1 MGYVAARE
9 CRKVQ
14 VERPRASTSGG
25 QSGLGVEEEGEPD
38 AAFAIDLGIGMEDD
52 AEGAVSWDWVWDC
65 D

>member
-38 AAFAIDLGIGMEDD
+38 AAFVIDLGIGMEDD
-52 AEGAVSWDWVWDC
+52 AEGAVSWD
-65 D
+65 